1 MRCARSGSRAHRIT
15 VEAGDH
21 RGSASRPVA
30 GSGARVTT
38 YDVSVVKV
46 DVMVKERPG
55 NSRESGAEGAGVA
68 GPGPE
73 GRETGPRK
81 KGAQSPMPV
90 QPRRERY
97 MVTPLPQH
105 LLPPG
110 VPELSMDAVCARLDR
125 MPEVKV
131 TRRLR
136 PSEKLQSAGL
146 HPSCPE
152 IAVVEA
158 AEAQVPAMRSLHVH
172 IEPDLLLS
180 ATGPAA
186 APTAGILPLR
196 DPALVMPLE
205 EPVEI
210 SLRVCGPE
218 GAPLAGAG
226 VFLIGASWPAQAV
239 TGADG
244 TATVTLA
251 TETVESIQALYVR
264 PAAGH
269 LDRWVSRPDLSAT
282 RENLVTLTPLAQ
294 VYPGLDDRQQYGW
307 GQQAMRLD
315 RLPPTFRAF
324 GVKIAV
330 IGSGVAAEHT
340 DLKQR
345 VRSGVDLVRGTDEGW
360 AHDMVGTGTHATGI
374 IAGADTGKGII
385 GIAVDAEIEVC
396 QVQPG
401 GCFSD
406 LIAALDH
413 CVEQEVDVAHIA
425 VATPY
430 SSALVSRKLA
440 DANAAGIAC
449 VAPAGDTAG
458 PVAFPGML
466 PTVFAVAALG
476 VFGSYPP
483 ETSQATHAGPQLTPE
498 GLFAAPFSCYGSGV
512 DASAPGVA
520 VLSCSPQG
528 GYMVLDGTGTASAH
542 VVGLAALVL
551 AHHEDFHG
559 QLLPRGP
566 GRVQHLFD
574 IIAASCRQL
583 AAPGTAEAARVG
595 RGLPDAL
602 VALGL
607 APGVQLAPAL
617 SPYAPSMAG

>member
-1 MRCARSGSRAHRIT
+1 MDT
-15 VEAGDH
+15 VCD
-21 RGSASRPVA
+21 
-30 GSGARVTT
+30 
-38 YDVSVVKV
+38 
-46 DVMVKERPG
+46 
-55 NSRESGAEGAGVA
+55 
-68 GPGPE
+68 
-73 GRETGPRK
+73 
-81 KGAQSPMPV
+81 
-90 QPRRERY
+90 
-97 MVTPLPQH
+97 
-105 LLPPG
+105 
-110 VPELSMDAVCARLDR
+110 RLER

-131 TRRLR
+131 TRRLQ
-136 PSEKLQSAGL
+136 PSEKLQSGGL

-172 IEPDLLLS
+172 IEPDLPL
-180 ATGPAA
+180 AGMGPAA
-186 APTAGILPLR
+186 TPTAGILPLR
-196 DPALVMPLE
+196 DPALVSPLE
-205 EPVEI
+205 QPVEI

-218 GAPLAGAG
+218 NEPLAGAG
-226 VFLIGASWPAQAV
+226 VFLIGSSWPGQGV

-244 TATVTLA
+244 TVTVSLA
-251 TETVESIQALYVR
+251 TETPESIQSLYVR
-264 PAAGH
+264 PASGYT
-269 LDRWVSRPDLSAT
+269 DRWINRPDLSVT
-282 RENLVTLTPLAQ
+282 KQNLVTLTPLDK
-294 VYPGLDDRQQYGW
+294 VYPALDERQQYGW

-324 GVKIAV
+324 GIRIAV
-330 IGSGVAAEHT
+330 IGSGVASEHP

-345 VRSGVDLVRGTDEGW
+345 ARSGLDFVRGTEAGW
-360 AHDMVGTGTHATGI
+360 AQDKVGTGTHAAGI
-374 IAGADTGKGII
+374 IAGADTGKGVI
-385 GIAVDAEIEVC
+385 GIAVDAELEVC

-413 CVEQEVDVAHIA
+413 CIDHEVDIAHIG
-425 VATPY
+425 VASPHT
-430 SSALVSRKLA
+430 SALVSRKLA

-449 VAPAGDTAG
+449 VAPAGDTGG
-458 PVAFPGML
+458 PVAFPGSL
-466 PTVFAVAALG
+466 PTVFAVGALG
-476 VFGSYPP
+476 AFGTYPQD
-483 ETSQATHAGPQLTPE
+483 TSQATHVGPRLTPE

-512 DASAPGVA
+512 DAVAPGVA
-520 VLSCSPQG
+520 VLSCSAQG
-528 GYMVLDGTGTASAH
+528 GYAAIDGTGTASAH
-542 VVGLAALVL
+542 VAGLAALVL

-574 IIAASCRQL
+574 IISASCRRL

-617 SPYAPSMAG
+617 FPNVPTLAG

>member
-1 MRCARSGSRAHRIT
+1 M
-15 VEAGDH
+15 
-21 RGSASRPVA
+21 
-30 GSGARVTT
+30 
-38 YDVSVVKV
+38 VKV

-55 NSRESGAEGAGVA
+55 NSLEGGAEGADAEVA

-73 GRETGPRK
+73 GREAGPRK
-81 KGAQSPMPV
+81 KGAQSPLPV

-110 VPELSMDAVCARLDR
+110 VPELSMDAVCDRLDR

-131 TRRLR
+131 TRRIR
-136 PSEKLQSAGL
+136 PSDKLQSAGVT
-146 HPSCPE
+146 PSCPE

-172 IEPDLLLS
+172 IEPDLPLS
-180 ATGPAA
+180 WTGPAA
-186 APTAGILPLR
+186 GPLAGPMAGVLPLR
-196 DPALVMPLE
+196 DPGLVAPLD

-210 SLRVCGPE
+210 SLRVCGPDSE
-218 GAPLAGAG
+218 PLAGAG
-226 VFLIGASWPAQAV
+226 VFVIGACWPGQAV

-244 TATVTLA
+244 TCRVTLT
-251 TETVESIQALYVR
+251 TETVDSVQSLYVR
-264 PAAGH
+264 PTNGYA
-269 LDRWVSRPDLSAT
+269 DRWINRPDLSVT
-282 RENLVTLTPLAQ
+282 RENLVTLTPLAK
-294 VYPGLDDRQQYGW
+294 VYPGLEDRQQYSW

-330 IGSGVAAEHT
+330 IGSGVAAEHP

-345 VRSGVDLVRGTDEGW
+345 VRSGADLVRGTEEGW
-360 AHDMVGTGTHATGI
+360 AQDTVGTGTHAAGV
-374 IAGADTGKGII
+374 IAGADTGKGVI
-385 GIAVDAEIEVC
+385 GIAVDADIEVC
-396 QVQPG
+396 QVLPG

-413 CVEQEVDVAHIA
+413 CVEREMDIAHIA

-430 SSALVSRKLA
+430 ASALVSRKLA
-440 DANAAGIAC
+440 DASAAGIAC

-458 PVAFPGML
+458 PVAFPGTL
-466 PTVFAVAALG
+466 PTVFTVGALG

-483 ETSQATHAGPQLTPE
+483 DTSQATHSGPQLTPE
-498 GLFAAPFSCYGSGV
+498 GLFAAPFSCYGSGI
-512 DASAPGVA
+512 DAAAPGVA

-528 GYMVLDGTGTASAH
+528 GYTALDGTGTASAH
-542 VVGLAALVL
+542 IVGLAALVL

-566 GRVQHLFD
+566 GRVQHLFEL
-574 IIAASCRQL
+574 IAASCRQL
-583 AAPGTAEAARVG
+583 AAPGSVEAARVG

-607 APGVQLAPAL
+607 APGVQLGPAL
-617 SPYAPSMAG
+617 SPYAPSLAG

>member
-1 MRCARSGSRAHRIT
+1 M
-15 VEAGDH
+15 
-21 RGSASRPVA
+21 
-30 GSGARVTT
+30 
-38 YDVSVVKV
+38 VKV
-46 DVMVKERPG
+46 DVMVKERPE
-55 NSRESGAEGAGVA
+55 NSRASGSEGNGAGGSEPEGKQA
-68 GPGPE
+68 GP
-73 GRETGPRK
+73 REE
-81 KGAQSPMPV
+81 GAQSPRPV
-90 QPRRERY
+90 QSRRERY
-97 MVTPLPQH
+97 MVAPLPQH

-110 VPELSMDAVCARLDR
+110 VSELSMDAVCDRLER

-146 HPSCPE
+146 YPSCPE

-172 IEPDLLLS
+172 IEPDLPLS
-180 ATGPAA
+180 GTGPAVT
-186 APTAGILPLR
+186 PTAGVLPLR
-196 DPALVMPLE
+196 DPALVAPLD

-210 SLRVCGPE
+210 SLRVRGPE
-218 GAPLAGAG
+218 GEPLTGAG
-226 VFLIGASWPAQAV
+226 VYLIGSSWPGQGV
-239 TGADG
+239 TAADG
-244 TATVTLA
+244 TVTVTLA
-251 TETVESIQALYVR
+251 TETAESVQSLYVR
-264 PAAGH
+264 PAGGYA
-269 LDRWVSRPDLSAT
+269 DRWISRPDLSMT
-282 RENLVTLTPLAQ
+282 RVNLITLTPLDK
-294 VYPGLDDRQQYGW
+294 VYPGLDERQQYGW

-324 GVKIAV
+324 GVKVAV
-330 IGSGVAAEHT
+330 IGSGVASEHP

-345 VRSGVDLVRGTDEGW
+345 VRSGVDLVRRTEEGW
-360 AHDMVGTGTHATGI
+360 AQDRVGTGTHAAGV
-374 IAGADTGKGII
+374 IAGADTGKGVI
-385 GIAVDAEIEVC
+385 GIAVDAELEVC

-406 LIAALDH
+406 LIAALDR

-425 VATPY
+425 VASPY
-430 SSALVSRKLA
+430 ASALVSRKLA

-449 VAPAGDTAG
+449 VAPAGDTGG
-458 PVAFPGML
+458 PVAFPGSL
-466 PTVFAVAALG
+466 PTVFAVGALG
-476 VFGSYPP
+476 VFGSYPQD
-483 ETSQATHAGPQLTPE
+483 TSQATHAGPQLTPE
-498 GLFAAPFSCYGSGV
+498 GLFAAPFSCYGPGV
-512 DASAPGVA
+512 DAAAPGVA

-528 GYMVLDGTGTASAH
+528 GYMALDGTGTASAH
-542 VVGLAALVL
+542 VAGLAALVL

-574 IIAASCRQL
+574 IISASCRPL

-617 SPYAPSMAG
+617 SPYVPSFTG